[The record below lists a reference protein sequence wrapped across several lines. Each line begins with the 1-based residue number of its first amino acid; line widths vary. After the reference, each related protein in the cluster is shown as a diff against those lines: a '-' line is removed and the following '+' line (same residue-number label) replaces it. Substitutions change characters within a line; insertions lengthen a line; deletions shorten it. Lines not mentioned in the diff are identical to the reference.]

1 MYLNNAQSLVDGG
14 FRIKG
19 ETGIDF
25 GRNFTGDDFEDL
37 LAKFDQKT
45 VYSEI
50 HLLIDVFALVLA
62 VRDGRINKTSIFRF
76 FGCGEE

>member
-1 MYLNNAQSLVDGG
+1 MVLPWMLMYLNNAQSLVDGG
-14 FRIKG
+14 LRIKG

-45 VYSEI
+45 V
-50 HLLIDVFALVLA
+50 
-62 VRDGRINKTSIFRF
+62 
-76 FGCGEE
+76 